1 MSHASWSVSSTLT
14 PSCGKK
20 NIFTLECLSS
30 RSRCP
35 LQVQQYLSPKSKLL
49 ITLSLFKL
57 DFRWTLRP
65 NILMPDSTTSPAYV
79 QLKQRRSQ

>member
-1 MSHASWSVSSTLT
+1 MPADPFLAHSLRPAV
-14 PSCGKK
+14 KK
-20 NIFTLECLSS
+20 YLTLECLSS

>member
-1 MSHASWSVSSTLT
+1 MPADPFLAHSLRPAV
-14 PSCGKK
+14 KK
-20 NIFTLECLSS
+20 YLTLECLSS

-35 LQVQQYLSPKSKLL
+35 LQVQQYLSPKFKLL